1 MLISFITL
9 VVMLAVVAYF
19 ARKSSQPSPILKI
32 KDGAHQAVAS
42 AKNVA
47 DVNNDGKVTVADA
60 VEVVQNI
67 KAEAKRA
74 VKNVKA
80 ETARAKRKYGGK
92 VKKKKAE

>member
-1 MLISFITL
+1 MLILFIAAVAL
-9 VVMLAVVAYF
+9 FAVVAYF

-32 KDGAHQAVAS
+32 KDGAHQAVAA

-60 VEVVQNI
+60 IEV
-67 KAEAKRA
+67 

-80 ETARAKRKYGGK
+80 EATRAKRKYGGK

>member
-1 MLISFITL
+1 MLILFIAAVAL
-9 VVMLAVVAYF
+9 FAVVAYF

-32 KDGAHQAVAS
+32 KDGAHQAVAA

-60 VEVVQNI
+60 IEVVQNV

-74 VKNVKA
+74 VKNFKA